1 MKGRSG
7 SQPVLGARSFKCGGE
22 YNRWC
27 LHGLRSNCF
36 NKHKVSISNNNI
48 SLSVSQAQFMVFKKN
63 RVKLPEFMI
72 IDQISI
78 LKDVCRFIVSCFGY
92 VTLETAQALFPSFKF
107 PIRPHIQ
114 A

>member
-1 MKGRSG
+1 
-7 SQPVLGARSFKCGGE
+7 
-22 YNRWC
+22 
-27 LHGLRSNCF
+27 
-36 NKHKVSISNNNI
+36 
-48 SLSVSQAQFMVFKKN
+48 
-63 RVKLPEFMI
+63 MI

-78 LKDVCRFIVSCFGY
+78 LKNVCRFIVSCFGY